1 MNAISTIIAT
11 LSEEERQEFLVRLKR
26 KNRRTDV
33 KNTELFQ
40 LIAAG
45 KTTDLDLKLYGRPSK
60 NAYHALCK
68 RLQDSLI
75 EFVASKSFST
85 ESSEELAVLK
95 LLLASRIFFEQ
106 KQSKIAFKTLAKAEK
121 VAEQSDVYSI
131 LNEIYH
137 TKIQYA
143 HLSKKLVLEDV
154 IISAEKNFKNFR
166 QEFQLNQAYAV
177 IKGEL
182 RNEDAASKMVI
193 LKAFSKFDIEIDAT
207 LTYKSLY
214 QLMEITAVTAKLQR
228 DFKSVSPFMMEI
240 YHVVN
245 KKADLSSK
253 HRYYHIMMLNL
264 MAISAFRNKQFE
276 ESTQFT
282 TIMEAQM
289 QEENKKYT
297 IRFTEKLTILKALN
311 NYYTGNANIAFGLLN
326 GHKGTSLDISLL
338 LVVCLFYQ
346 SRFSE
351 AHTTLRKFEHSDDW
365 YSKKMGWVW
374 VLKKNMIEILVLIEL
389 DKLDMVLL
397 KLQRFRRHFS
407 KKLQDIGEKRVLI
420 FVGFVEQ
427 YYENP
432 KQVISPQFHKSVEK
446 SFEWLG
452 REQEDIFVLSFYA
465 WLKAKMLGED
475 LYKVTLELVRI
486 KR

>member
-1 MNAISTIIAT
+1 MNDISAIIST
-11 LSEEERQEFLVRLKR
+11 LSKEERQEFLVRTKR

-33 KNTELFQ
+33 KNMELFQ

-45 KTTDLDLKLYGRPSK
+45 ETIDLDVKLYGRPSK

-75 EFVASKSFST
+75 DFVGNKSFSAET
-85 ESSEELAVLK
+85 SEELAVLK

-121 VAEQSDVYSI
+121 IAERSDMYSF
-131 LNEIYH
+131 LNEIYQ

-143 HLSKKLVLEDV
+143 HLSKKLVLGDV
-154 IISAEKNFKNFR
+154 IINAEKNLKRFR

-182 RNEDAASKMVI
+182 RNEDTASKMVI
-193 LKAFSKFDIEIDAT
+193 LKAFSKFDIEIDDT

-214 QLMEITAVTAKLQR
+214 QLMEITAVTGKLQH

-240 YHVVN
+240 YQVLNN
-245 KKADLSSK
+245 KSDLSSK

-264 MAISAFRNKQFE
+264 MAITAFRNKQFK
-276 ESTQFT
+276 ESTEFT
-282 TIMEAQM
+282 AAMEAQM
-289 QEENKKYT
+289 LEEKKKYT
-297 IRFTEKLTILKALN
+297 IRFSEKLTILKALN
-311 NYYTGNANIAFGLLN
+311 NYYTGKPEIAFSLLN

-338 LVVCLFYQ
+338 LVVCLFHQ

-351 AHTTLRKFEHSDDW
+351 AYSALRKFQHSDAW
-365 YSKKMGWVW
+365 YTKKMGWMW
-374 VLKKNMIEILVLIEL
+374 VLKKNMIEILVLIEF

-407 KKLQDIGEKRVLI
+407 KKLKELDEKRVLV
-420 FVGFVEQ
+420 FVGFVEL

-432 KQVISPQFHKSVEK
+432 KEVTSSQFHKNVEK

-465 WLKAKMLGED
+465 WLKAKMLGD
-475 LYKVTLELVRI
+475 NLYKVTLELVGI
-486 KR
+486 KQ

>member
-1 MNAISTIIAT
+1 MNSISAIISTLTA
-11 LSEEERQEFLVRLKR
+11 EECQEFMLRAKR

-40 LIAAG
+40 LIVAG
-45 KTTDLDLKLYGRPSK
+45 KTADLDIELYGRPSK

-75 EFVASKSFST
+75 DFVASKSFSAET
-85 ESSEELAVLK
+85 SEELTVLK

-121 VAEQSDVYSI
+121 IAEQSDVYSI

-143 HLSKKLVLEDV
+143 HLSKTLVLEDV
-154 IISAEKNFKNFR
+154 IRSAEQNLKHFR
-166 QEFQLNQAYAV
+166 QDFQLNQAYAV

-182 RNEDAASKMVI
+182 RNKEAASKMVI
-193 LKAFSKFDIEIDAT
+193 LKAFSKFDVEIDVS

-214 QLMEITAVTAKLQR
+214 QLMEIITVTAELQR
-228 DFKSVSPFMMEI
+228 DFKSVSPFMLEI

-245 KKADLSSK
+245 NKTGLTSK
-253 HRYYHIMMLNL
+253 HRYYHIKMLNL
-264 MAISAFRNKQFE
+264 MAISAFRNKQFK
-276 ESTQFT
+276 ESTQFMAA
-282 TIMEAQM
+282 MEAQM
-289 QEENKKYT
+289 QQENKKYVV
-297 IRFTEKLTILKALN
+297 RFAEELTIIKALN
-311 NYYTGNANIAFGLLN
+311 NYYTGQAKMAFSELN
-326 GHKGTSLDISLL
+326 GYKGSSLDISLL
-338 LVVCLFYQ
+338 LIVCLFHQ

-351 AHTTLRKFEHSDDW
+351 AYTTLRRFQHTDDW
-365 YSKKMGWVW
+365 YSKKMGWIW

-397 KLQRFRRHFS
+397 RLQRFRRHFS

-420 FVGFVEQ
+420 FTGFVEQ

-432 KQVISPQFHKSVEK
+432 KEVTSPRFHKSVEK

-452 REQEDIFVLSFYA
+452 REQEDIFVLSFYS

-475 LYKVTLELVRI
+475 LYRVTLELVRS